1 MKNFEGFLPDYP
13 RTRHLPFR
21 ANAKRDDLIASE
33 KEAQVIFESD
43 NVFAEEKIDG
53 SSVGIA
59 VVDGQPVVRN
69 RNHILNKAFAARTP
83 AKMQFASIWNWY
95 YKNQQKFLDLMD
107 SAGPVTVYGEWMW
120 ALHGLEYDN
129 LPDYFIPYDLFDHE
143 KRVFLATDYTRA
155 KLLQAGFAT
164 VPLLP
169 LHLLLSPP
177 EKAFIS
183 RSLMGD
189 KSFSDS
195 KWLGRDLFKANTGLR
210 IRLQGIDWEKPSEPF
225 LGKTHFMYGGNDDI
239 STIAHR
245 MVYTESQ

>member
-164 VPLLP
+164 VPLLHQGRVESYEQLEALANAP
-169 LHLLLSPP
+169 SPFTTLAP
-177 EKAFIS
+177 REGIYLKVTDGGQIVQRFKMVRQGFIQ
-183 RSLMGD
+183 GEHW
-189 KSFSDS
+189 S
-195 KWLGRDLFKANTGLR
+195 KNQITRNR
-210 IRLQGIDWEKPSEPF
+210 
-225 LGKTHFMYGGNDDI
+225 LGKT
-239 STIAHR
+239 
-245 MVYTESQ
+245 Q